1 MTPLWSI
8 SEAAARVRGTVR
20 GDGAVVPSALSLD
33 TRTLQP
39 GDAFVA
45 LRAERDGHAFAAEA
59 LARGAC
65 ALVVDHALDLDAPQL
80 VVPDTLA
87 AMQAWGA
94 ARLEA
99 VRPEAVFGVTGSVG
113 KTSTKELLAAATGG
127 WRTPGNRNNT
137 LGLPQALATLP
148 SGARAAVLEMG
159 MSTAGEIR
167 RLTELAPPDFGL
179 ITVVGTAHLENFSE
193 GQLGIAKAKGELVA
207 GLRPGGAWTFLA
219 ADPWGRWIAEQ
230 PWAAHVLA
238 VPVGDGQDFGWEA
251 AESLGPKG
259 ERFVL
264 RTPGYRLD
272 VVLQLRGA
280 HQVRNAA
287 LAGAVA
293 LLAGFDR
300 DVVAV
305 GLGAAA
311 PEPGRGRLHALADG
325 GWLLDES
332 YNASQDSI
340 LACATSLLELEGG
353 PAVAVL
359 GCMRE
364 LGAEAA
370 RLHAST
376 GAGLRALGLA
386 GVWVYG
392 TEAED
397 LARGFGTGAWAFPD
411 FEALRDDPAG
421 LGAIPGGA
429 RVLVKGSRFWRA
441 ERAVE
446 VLLRARGKAAPM
458 GKSRPE

>member
-1 MTPLWSI
+1 MRALWSLA
-8 SEAAARVRGTVR
+8 EAAAQAGGTVH

-33 TRTLQP
+33 TRTLRP
-39 GDAFVA
+39 GEAFVA
-45 LRAERDGHAFAAEA
+45 LRAERDGHAFAAQA
-59 LARGAC
+59 AAQGAS
-65 ALVVDHALDLDAPQL
+65 ALVVDHRLDLDLPQL

-94 ARLEA
+94 ARLAA
-99 VRPEAVFGVTGSVG
+99 VRPRAVFGVTGSVG

-127 WRTPGNRNNT
+127 WKTPGNRNNT
-137 LGLPQALATLP
+137 LGLPQALATMP
-148 SGARAAVLEMG
+148 SGERAAVLEMG

-167 RLTELAPPDFGL
+167 RLTEIAPPDFGL
-179 ITVVGTAHLENFSE
+179 ITVVGTAHIENFTE

-207 GLRPGGAWTFLA
+207 GLRPGGAWTYLA

-238 VPVGDGQDFGWEA
+238 VPVGEGEDFAWESV
-251 AESLGPKG
+251 ESLGPRG

-264 RTPGYRLD
+264 RAPEYR
-272 VVLQLRGA
+272 VEVALQLRGA
-280 HQVRNAA
+280 HQVRNAT
-287 LAGAVA
+287 LAGAAA

-300 DVVAV
+300 DAVAA
-305 GLGAAA
+305 GLGAGA
-311 PEPGRGRLHALADG
+311 PEPGRGRLHVLRDG
-325 GWLLDES
+325 GWLLDET

-340 LACATSLLELEGG
+340 LACAASLLELEGG

-364 LGAEAA
+364 LGGEAA
-370 RLHAST
+370 RLHEET
-376 GAGLRALGLA
+376 GAGLRALGLQ

-392 TEAED
+392 PEAGD
-397 LARGFGTGAWAFPD
+397 LARGFGPGARAFPD

-421 LGAIPGGA
+421 LGALPAGA
-429 RVLVKGSRFWRA
+429 RILAKGSRFWRA

-446 VLLRARGKAAPM
+446 ALLEARGAGAPAE
-458 GKSRPE
+458 SRPE